1 MSIHIGTNKA
11 TKLRIGANKVLFA
24 TLSDS
29 TLIYPDTALISYGGA
44 EEAATYAE
52 SGDCTQWA
60 LNSGRNLVD
69 MNAAAA
75 NTLYAT
81 NSARF
86 KAVGYTG
93 SGAISGIF
101 RYRTDIRNAHNYTA
115 SIAIGIAIFT
125 GTVFTYLNGSI
136 VSINYNWQTFDI
148 SFGTTLYAGQIY
160 APVLKV
166 GSTSIYERYA
176 CATFTAD

>member
-1 MSIHIGTNKA
+1 MSIHLGTTKA

-29 TLIYPDTALISYGGA
+29 TLIYPDTALISYGGSA
-44 EEAATYAE
+44 GGGTYAE

-60 LNSGRNLVD
+60 LHSGRNLVD
-69 MNAAAA
+69 MNTTAA
-75 NTLYAT
+75 NTLFAT
-81 NSARF
+81 DCAMF

-93 SGAISGIF
+93 SGTISGAF
-101 RYRTDIRNAHNYTA
+101 RYRTDIRNAINYTA
-115 SIAIGIAIFT
+115 TVAIGLALFT
-125 GTVFTYLNGSI
+125 GSVFTYLNGSN
-136 VSINYNWQTFDI
+136 VSINYDWQTFDI
-148 SFGTTLYAGQIY
+148 SFRTTLYAGQVY

-166 GSTSIYERYA
+166 GATSIYERYA